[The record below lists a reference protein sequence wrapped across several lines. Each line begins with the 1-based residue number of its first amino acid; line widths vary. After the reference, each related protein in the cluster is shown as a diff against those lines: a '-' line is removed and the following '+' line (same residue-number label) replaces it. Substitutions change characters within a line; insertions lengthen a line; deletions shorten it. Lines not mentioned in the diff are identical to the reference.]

1 MLMQAS
7 LRIVKKHYRAG
18 ASVLNPLLA
27 TRYWLPTTGYF
38 GCGASPQSRFRFVSK
53 HNSSLKYEKEKQPC
67 TDL

>member
-1 MLMQAS
+1 MQAS

-18 ASVLNPLLA
+18 APVLNPLLA

-38 GCGASPQSRFRFVSK
+38 GCGGPPQPRFRFVSK
-53 HNSSLKYEKEKQPC
+53 QNASLTFEKENQSC